1 MKKLVLFSLFL
12 FVGLGL
18 ANVSAQAFV
27 TIGTG
32 TASSY
37 DAPFNNW
44 YEDSWN
50 EVIYPASEFFAGGGS
65 AGMITAISYYSASTE
80 SFIAA
85 PLRIYLGTTSRTT
98 HSSSSDWQPMNQLT
112 LVYDH
117 SNVTLGGQTG
127 WQTFQLD
134 NPFFYGG
141 SENLVVVVAKHTD
154 RYTDM
159 LTWNYTS
166 VANSCLYQEDD
177 EDPSMYAHPGTSM
190 GTTCSFRPNIRL
202 TMTLSNCPSITPT
215 VVNLGTYN
223 ATLNWRNYNQSAVSF
238 DLAYGPAST
247 FDTLTSTVITGLTD
261 TSYNLTNLTSATTY
275 MACVKSHCTAETG
288 TWSGPRTFTTQA
300 ACPTPT
306 NLAVGTVS
314 YDQATVTWTPG
325 ATETSWELMC
335 VPHDSAITYGT
346 SVYPTLN
353 THTLTGLT
361 PNTPYDVY
369 VRASCGNGEYSYWTA
384 VTTFRTSCLP
394 LAAMPF
400 MENFDSHPGSTAS
413 NVNNLPTC
421 WNYINNGTTSYIGYP
436 INYNSVSYAASGTN
450 SLRFYTYSPTTYGDQ
465 VAVLPGIDVTAYPLN
480 TLQLSFDARSYSTS
494 NTFKLVIGVL
504 SNPTDLSTFVPVD
517 SISTSLTTYG
527 HYEIPLTS
535 YVGTGSFIGIM
546 ARHPISGYNYG
557 NVDNIVLEPI
567 PNCSRPTQV
576 AVGSITTSSV
586 TVDWIPGGQEPLWEV
601 LCVPQGQSVATATP
615 EQAYTHPHTISN
627 LNDDTPYEVYVRAMC
642 VAGGYSSWSS
652 VVTFTTDPFCTPPT
666 QLTVDQIRGT
676 SALVSWHA
684 AQVGADSYTLEYS
697 EHGLNNWSP
706 LTVMGTMY
714 MLSGLTPETSYDVR
728 VFSNCLIGDADTA
741 NMTFDTECLSI
752 DKAAFEDGTSTTS
765 YMPVSNSYNYS
776 MSQQLFLAD
785 EMHNSPMVIKQIAFE
800 YKYSLPTTAK
810 TNVDIYLGHTTKSTF
825 SGTSDW
831 VSFSNLQRV
840 YTGNL
845 NCQQGWNTFVLDIPF
860 SYNGIDNL
868 VLVVDDNSGS
878 SNGSTSY
885 AFAYKSQSPNYRTLY
900 YYNASTN
907 PNPQS
912 PPAANTRTYNR
923 NNVRFMSECDLTATC
938 IKPNAY
944 VTNVTETS
952 ITVDWAPGNYENSW
966 QMEYSTDGT
975 IWTQGGSVTAPYT
988 LTNLTPDM
996 DYFIRLRSDCGGG
1009 DYSTWAMV
1017 RAHTPCAAVTIPYTE
1032 NFETAPGSGSGN
1044 MVSCW
1049 TTLSNYTS
1057 THYPYTSSSQHHSGT
1072 YSVYFYG
1079 TSAYY
1084 SYLISPRMDDAVQM
1098 NNLEVSFWA
1107 YKGSASYFI
1116 QVGVMSDP
1124 NDPST
1129 FVQVGSNISPTATS
1143 TWEFW
1148 DVNTSLYTGQGKYI
1162 AFRIPENIANYMYI
1176 DDIDIHVLPTC
1187 AHVRN
1192 IQTTSLGSS
1201 SANVSWTAGG
1211 TEQEWLVV
1219 YGPAGTIVD
1228 PEYELATATTVYTPS
1243 ISLTNLNGGCTY
1255 DVYVKAVCNASD
1267 SSMWMQYSFRT
1278 DCGYISHFPY
1288 TENFETF
1295 TSGSGGA
1302 INCWTRNGLY
1312 NASTYPYV
1320 NTSYSTSGSKS
1331 LYFYVVTNS
1340 TYSSY
1345 PNIYSSIALPAIDP
1359 TVPVNTLQMAFKMR
1373 TSSVASAKMIVGVMT
1388 NPSDMSTFTP
1398 VQTLGVSTANV
1409 FENFEVDFSSYTGT
1423 GSYIAFK
1430 TQFTSS
1436 YNAYVDDIKLSLI
1449 PTCKRPL
1456 DVEVTTATTNS
1467 ATIDWTAR
1475 NGETSWQVVVVPH
1488 GQSVSSGT
1496 PEYVTQYPYTVQG
1509 LSDATVYDVYV
1520 KADCNNN
1527 DLSEWSEPVTFHTK
1541 CLPTSTMPYYESF
1554 EGVGSGSGVMPI
1566 CWTAKTDYV
1575 TTTQYPNV
1583 STSQHSQG
1591 SAALYFYKPAANYM
1605 YAASQALDLSNYAA
1619 GDLAISY
1626 NLMPVTGLSY
1636 ARIDVG
1642 IMTDPDDPTTFT
1654 CLRSHYPDEFPTLT
1668 TWYSFSIP
1676 LTEAYSTPIYVA
1688 FYAPESSVTT
1698 YMYVDE
1704 VKVDAAPLCSAPMNL
1719 SFSQIHGAS
1728 ALVSWTDSQYGD
1740 GDYTVEYSSDNI
1752 NWNTE
1757 IVAGNHVMLT
1767 GLTPMTMY
1775 NVRVSRNCTSG
1786 NPVMQTGYFNSG
1798 CYAGGDVA
1806 VGNGTSTTYSLPI
1819 NNNYKYSF
1827 SQQIY
1832 LSSEMGDARDITSL
1846 SFDYAYTTSMTA
1858 KNNVSIY
1865 LGNTTQSTFSSTTNY
1880 VPITNQQLV
1889 YTGPL
1894 NCRQGWN
1901 TFNLTTPFHYNGT
1914 SNLVITIDDNSN
1926 NKNSSSYTF
1935 RVHSAGATRT
1945 IYYYSDTGN
1954 PDPSNPTGAST
1965 SKTTSSNRGNIIFG
1979 SPCDTVTT
1987 CFKPNAY
1994 ISARDHESLTVTWG
2008 PGSTESAWDFEYK
2021 AASDASWTQIQGATS
2036 PQVLSNL
2043 TANTVYNIRL
2053 RSDCGSGDYSDWRTL
2068 VGETECDAF
2077 TVPYSQN
2084 FDSTAAATGA
2094 MVPCWTRGTN
2104 NSTAYPYLYATY
2116 SESMPN
2122 SVYFYST
2129 SAYYS
2134 YLASPRFD
2142 DSTVMDSLLIRFKA
2156 KKTTAT
2162 SPYFIEVGIMTD
2174 PNDYNTFTG
2183 LGSFAPSTLD
2193 FEDGEVRTSGY
2204 TGNGRYVAFRSP
2216 RVSNTIYLDDVQI
2229 DYIPNCLHVENV
2241 HAVASSITATSAEV
2255 VWTPG
2260 GDETEWNVVIGPAGT
2275 ILDPSLE
2282 TPQVIYGTPSISL
2295 SNLTG
2300 NTPYEVFVQGHCN
2313 NGENSV
2319 WVTGTF
2325 RTACVP
2331 ITMLPYEENFE
2342 SYTPGSSS
2350 IHRLPPCWDYINY
2363 GSASMGCP
2371 TIYNNTTYAAPGGNG
2386 NALYF
2391 YSYSSSSY
2399 ADQIAI
2405 LPEID
2410 VTAHPMNTLRLYF
2423 DARQYSTANTY
2434 VDYVEIGVLEG
2445 TNLFVVVDTVK
2456 FTSTTIG
2463 THHVDFSSYN
2473 GPGNRIAIRAPL
2485 PTGSFTY
2492 NYTWLDN
2499 IKIDVMPSCYSP
2511 TNFQVSS
2518 LTSNSVDLTW
2528 TDAPLQTTWQV
2539 MVIPASQNPDYT
2551 QAQTVTNNT
2560 YSVSYLNENI
2570 QYKAYLRTVC
2580 SGGQGYSEWISTTFK
2595 TPCQPLTTLPF
2606 SENFDSY
2613 TGSTSGAVNN
2623 LPSCWAN
2630 YNHGTSTSY
2639 SGYPIIYNSSS
2650 YANSGTNAL
2659 RFYTYIT
2666 SGTYDDQVAILPPI
2680 DVTTYPLNTLK
2691 LSFDA
2696 RANSTS
2702 YTFQLVVGVMTNPS
2716 DISTFVPVQTVQTQ
2730 STTYG
2735 HYGVLLDQ
2743 YTGTGNFIAIKAP
2756 RPTSG
2761 YNYGYVDNIVLDI
2774 APSCSS
2780 PTNFQAS
2787 NLTPTSADLSWTDSL
2802 TEGTWQLLVSPAN
2815 QTPNYSQAQ
2824 TVTNNTQSLTSL
2836 TVNTQYR
2843 AYLRT
2848 VCSNGLG
2855 NSEWITTDFT
2865 TPCQALTTLPFSENF
2880 DTYAG
2885 ATSTSVSVNNL
2896 PSCWAN
2902 FNNGTSTTYSGYPII
2917 YNNSSYAA
2925 SGTNALRFYTLSAA
2939 GTYGDQVAVL
2949 PPIDATLYPINGLM
2963 MSFDARAL
2971 NADNTFEL
2979 VVGVMTNPS
2988 DISTFVPVQ
2997 TVYMTSTTYA
3007 SQEISFAQ
3015 YTGTGNFIAIK
3026 APKLSSGSNYG
3037 YVDNILVDESPTC
3050 SPVHDLTVSQIVATS
3065 ALLSWED
3072 GLFGTPVSYQVDY
3085 KAHSASTWTTA
3096 SSSVA
3101 SSPYMLS
3108 GLTLNTNY
3116 DVRVKA
3122 NCSDGSSSNNWVTA
3136 QFTTAPCLVPQVINI
3151 GNGTSTSY
3159 YLPVNNY
3166 YNFTYSQQIYLASE
3180 MNGPAT
3186 LTSVSFEYD
3195 YSLSSKKPEV
3205 VIYLGHTTKSTFTS
3219 TSDYIALS
3227 NLTQVYRGPLDC
3239 VQGWNTFTF
3248 TTPFQYNGTS
3258 NLVLAID
3265 DNSDGYSGSAYVFK
3279 VHSTSPSYRSLYY
3292 YSDSNNPDPSNPTL
3306 VSTSSSYTS
3315 GNRSNV
3321 RFGGGCNNNATCV
3334 APNVYVTDVTTTTA
3348 TVNWAPGNT
3357 ESLWSLQ
3364 YQAEGD
3370 ATWTSVGTQ
3379 SSSPVTLTGLTPG
3392 MPYTVRMRSEC
3403 GGSDTSTWVTAEF
3416 ATECVPIAQLPFS
3429 ENFDSY
3435 TGSTSGAVNNLPL
3448 CWGYLNN
3455 GTSTSYA
3462 GYPINYNGTTYAA
3475 STPNSIR
3482 FYTYT
3487 TAGTYDDQILVLPQV
3502 DVNANAMN
3510 TLQLSF
3516 DARNQGSYTFTL
3528 VVGVMTD
3535 PRNKATFVPVDT
3547 IVTTS
3552 NIYANYDVP
3561 FNNYTGTGTYIA
3573 LMAPRP
3579 ASSYNAGYV
3588 DNIMVD
3594 LIPSC
3599 PKPHDLTVTNVT
3611 TNSASLSWTEMGSA
3625 YNWNVQY
3632 GPAGFALGSGT
3643 TIQVQN
3649 TPSTTIT
3656 GLNANTSYDFYVQAD
3671 CMGGDT
3677 SYWTTKVTCVTPC
3690 NMLTQL
3696 PFVENFDNVQGATTT
3711 SVNISNLPSCWYN
3724 INTSTYSGY
3733 LGYPIVYNSSS
3744 YANSGLNSLRFYAG
3758 SGTYGSQMAIL
3769 PPIDATLYPMNTLQ
3783 LSLDARALSTSY
3795 PFNLEVGIL
3804 TNPMDM
3810 TTFVPLTTITSQV
3823 TTYANYEVPFSQYTG
3838 SGNYIGIRAAQ
3849 TTSGMNYGYVDNIR
3863 VELIPTCPKPS
3874 NVAVTGSTQTSVTL
3888 SWTENGS
3895 ATNWNVEYG
3904 PAGYMQG
3911 TGTTVQASTNPFTV
3925 TGLSASTM
3933 YDFYVQSDCGGGDV
3947 SNWSQKAAGAT
3958 QCDAITQVP
3967 YTENFD
3973 SYGTGTTAYPNCW
3986 SKINTYTGGDR
3997 PYCNASSYGGS
4008 VASLYFFA
4016 TSGTYNIA
4024 IMPEVS
4030 STIPVNTLKVNFML
4044 KGTSSYTTPLSV
4056 GVMTNPLDASTYV
4069 EVATVP
4075 FDATITNWVSREVS
4089 FANYTGTG
4097 HYIAFK
4103 NGSSSTSCYTYMDN
4117 LVLDLNGSTPPTPPT
4132 CATPTGLAVAANTI
4146 TQTTATATWNAGG
4159 TETAWDL
4166 QYKQHNAT
4174 SWGNVIP
4181 LTARTYNFTGLTAG
4195 TFYDVRVRAN
4205 CGNNDVSDWT
4215 SAVTFQT
4222 ETQGSNPCNDPT
4234 GLNYTDVNTTSVVLD
4249 WTENGTATS
4258 WTVNYKENAS
4268 AQWST
4273 AMANEHPYTLTGLQ
4287 PETGYQVYVVAN
4299 CAEGQSGVSNMVSF
4313 TTLGVGINDYEQAI
4327 SLYPNPNNG
4336 QFTVISDQWTV
4347 NRVQV
4352 YDVYGKLL
4360 KTVEVN
4366 ANTTELDVRE
4376 LSAGM
4381 YFVRISTEKGVV
4393 TKSFVKK

>member
-1 MKKLVLFSLFL
+1 MKKIVLFSLFL

-18 ANVSAQAFV
+18 VNLSAQAYV

-37 DAPFNNW
+37 DAPFNNY

-50 EVIYPASEFFAGGGS
+50 EVIYPASDFFAGGGS
-65 AGMITAISYYSASTE
+65 AGMITAISYYSASSE

-98 HSSSSDWQPMNQLT
+98 HTSSSDWQPMNQLT

-141 SENLVVVVAKHTD
+141 SGSLVVVVAKHTD
-154 RYTDM
+154 RWTDL

-166 VANSCLYQEDD
+166 VDNSCLYQEDD
-177 EDPSMYAHPGTSM
+177 EDPSMYAHPGTSL
-190 GTTCSFRPNIRL
+190 GITGSFRPNIRL

-325 ATETSWELMC
+325 ATETSWELVC
-335 VPHDSAITYGT
+335 VPHDSSITYGT
-346 SVYPTLN
+346 SEYPTQS
-353 THTLTGLT
+353 THTLTNLT
-361 PNTPYDVY
+361 PNTAYDVY
-369 VRASCGNGEYSYWTA
+369 VRASCGNGEYSFWTA
-384 VTTFRTSCLP
+384 ATTFRTACVP

-400 MENFDSHPGSTAS
+400 METFDSHPGSTAS

-436 INYNSVSYAASGTN
+436 INYNSTGYAASGTN
-450 SLRFYTYSPTTYGDQ
+450 SLRFYTYSSTTYGDQ
-465 VAVLPGIDVTAYPLN
+465 VAVLPSIDVTAYPLS
-480 TLQLSFDARSYSTS
+480 TLQLSFDARANSTS
-494 NTFKLVIGVL
+494 YTFKLVIGVL

-527 HYEIPLTS
+527 HYEIPLTN
-535 YVGTGSFIGIM
+535 YTGTGSFIGIL
-546 ARHPISGYNYG
+546 ARKPISGYNYG

-567 PNCSRPTQV
+567 PSCSRPTQV
-576 AVGSITTSSV
+576 ALGSITTSSV
-586 TVDWIPGGQEPLWEV
+586 TVDWAPGGQESVWEV
-601 LCVPQGQSVATATP
+601 VCVPQGQSVAMVTP
-615 EQAYTHPHTISN
+615 EQAYAHPHTISN
-627 LNDDTPYEVYVRAMC
+627 LIDDTPYEVYVRALC
-642 VAGGYSSWSS
+642 LNGGYSSWSS
-652 VVTFTTDPFCTPPT
+652 VASFTTDPFCTPPT

-676 SALVSWHA
+676 SALVSWHSA
-684 AQVGADSYTLEYS
+684 PVGADSYTLEYS

-706 LTVMGTMY
+706 VTVMGTLY

-728 VFSNCLIGDADTA
+728 VFSNCQIGDADTVST
-741 NMTFDTECLSI
+741 TFLTECLSI
-752 DKAAFEDGTSTTS
+752 DKVAFEDGTSTTS
-765 YMPVSNSYNYS
+765 YIPVSNSYNYS

-785 EMHNSPMVIKQIAFE
+785 EMHNTPMEIKQIAFE
-800 YKYSLPTTAK
+800 YKYTVPTTAK

-831 VSFSNLQRV
+831 VTFSNLQKV

-845 NCQQGWNTFVLDIPF
+845 NCLPGWNTFVLDYPF

-868 VLVVDDNSGS
+868 VLVMDDNSGG

-885 AFAYKSQSPNYRTLY
+885 SFAYKSQSPNYRTLY

-912 PPAANTRTYNR
+912 PPAANTRSYNR

-938 IKPNAY
+938 IKPNVY
-944 VTNVTETS
+944 VTNVTESS

-966 QMEYSTDGT
+966 QMEYSTNGT
-975 IWTQGGSVTAPYT
+975 SWTQGGSVTAPYT

-1009 DYSTWAMV
+1009 DYSPWAMTH
-1017 RAHTPCAAVTIPYTE
+1017 AHTPCAAVTIPYTE

-1049 TTLSNYTS
+1049 STLSNYTS
-1057 THYPYTSSSQHHSGT
+1057 THYPYTSSSQHHSGN

-1107 YKGSASYFI
+1107 YKTSANYFI

-1124 NDPST
+1124 DDPST

-1143 TWEFW
+1143 TWELW

-1192 IQTTSLGSS
+1192 IHTTSMGSS
-1201 SANVSWTAGG
+1201 AVNITWTPGG
-1211 TEQEWLVV
+1211 TEQEWVVV
-1219 YGPAGTIVD
+1219 YGSAGTIVD

-1243 ISLTNLNGGCTY
+1243 ISLNNLNGGCTY

-1295 TSGSGGA
+1295 TSGTGGA

-1320 NTSYSTSGSKS
+1320 NTSYSVSGSKS

-1345 PNIYSSIALPAIDP
+1345 SNIYSSIALPAIDP
-1359 TVPVNTLQMAFKMR
+1359 TVPVSTLQMAFKMR
-1373 TSSVASAKMIVGVMT
+1373 TSNMGGAKMIVGVMT

-1409 FENFEVDFSSYTGT
+1409 FENFEVDFSSYSGT

-1436 YNAYVDDIKLSLI
+1436 YNASVDDIKLSLI

-1456 DVEVTTATTNS
+1456 DVEVTNVTTNS

-1488 GQSVSSGT
+1488 GQSVASGT
-1496 PEYVTQYPYTVQG
+1496 PEYVTLYPYTMQG
-1509 LSDATVYDVYV
+1509 LADATMYDVYV
-1520 KADCNNN
+1520 KADCGNN

-1541 CLPTSTMPYYESF
+1541 CLPTNTIPYFESF
-1554 EGVGSGSGVMPI
+1554 EGVGSGSGVIPL
-1566 CWTAKTDYV
+1566 CWTAKTDYI
-1575 TTTQYPNV
+1575 TTTSYPNV
-1583 STSQHSQG
+1583 STSYHSHG
-1591 SAALYFYKPAANYM
+1591 SAALYFYSPAANYM

-1619 GDLAISY
+1619 SDLAISY

-1654 CLRSHYPDEFPTLT
+1654 CLRSHYPDEFSALN

-1676 LTEAYSTPIYVA
+1676 LTESYSAPVYVA
-1688 FYAPESSVTT
+1688 FYVPESSVST

-1704 VKVDAAPLCSAPMNL
+1704 VKVDVAPLCSAPMNL

-1752 NWNTE
+1752 TWNTE
-1757 IVAGNHVMLT
+1757 LVTGNHVILT

-1775 NVRVSRNCTSG
+1775 HVRVSRNCTSG

-2053 RSDCGSGDYSDWRTL
+2053 RSDCGSGDYSEWRTL

-2104 NSTAYPYLYATY
+2104 NTTAYPYLYATY

-2156 KKTTAT
+2156 KKTAAT

-2216 RVSNTIYLDDVQI
+2216 RVTNTIYLDDVQI

-2255 VWTPG
+2255 AWTPG
-2260 GDETEWNVVIGPAGT
+2260 GDETEWNVVVGPAGT

-2282 TPQVIYGTPSISL
+2282 IPQVIYGTPSISL

-2300 NTPYEVFVQGHCN
+2300 NTPYEVFVQGHCS

-2363 GSASMGCP
+2363 GSSSMGCP

-2391 YSYSSSSY
+2391 YSYSSSAY

-2410 VTAHPMNTLRLYF
+2410 VTVHPINTLRLYF
-2423 DARQYSTANTY
+2423 DARQYTTTNTY

-2445 TNLFVVVDTVK
+2445 TNQFVVVDTVR
-2456 FTSTTIG
+2456 FTSSTVS
-2463 THHVDFSSYN
+2463 THYVDFSSYN
-2473 GPGNRIAIRAPL
+2473 GTANRIAIRAPQ
-2485 PTGSFTY
+2485 PTGSLTY

-2499 IKIDVMPSCYSP
+2499 IKIDVMPSCSAP
-2511 TNFQVSS
+2511 TVFQVSG

-2528 TDAPLQTTWQV
+2528 TDTPLQGTWQV
-2539 MVIPASQNPDYT
+2539 LVLPASQNPDYT
-2551 QAQTVTNNT
+2551 QAQTVTNTT
-2560 YSVSYLNENI
+2560 YSLSYLIENM

-2580 SGGQGYSEWISTTFK
+2580 SNGQGYSEWITTTFK

-2613 TGSTSGAVNN
+2613 AGATTSAVSVNN
-2623 LPSCWAN
+2623 LPSCWAYHN
-2630 YNHGTSTSY
+2630 NGTSTSY
-2639 SGYPIIYNSSS
+2639 SGYPIIYNSST

-2716 DISTFVPVQTVQTQ
+2716 DISTFVPVQTINIT
-2730 STTYG
+2730 STSYA

-2743 YTGTGNFIAIKAP
+2743 YTGAGNFIAIKAP

-2780 PTNFQAS
+2780 PTNFQVS
-2787 NLTPTSADLSWTDSL
+2787 NLTPTSADLSWTDDV
-2802 TEGTWQLLVSPAN
+2802 TEGTWELLVTPAN
-2815 QTPNYSQAQ
+2815 QTPNYTQAQ
-2824 TVTNNTQSLTSL
+2824 TVTNNTYSLTSL
-2836 TVNTQYR
+2836 TVNTQYN

-2855 NSEWITTDFT
+2855 YSEWITTTFR
-2865 TPCQALTTLPFSENF
+2865 TPCQALTTLPFSETF
-2880 DTYAG
+2880 DTYTG

-2896 PSCWAN
+2896 PSCWAY
-2902 FNNGTSTTYSGYPII
+2902 FNNGTSTSYSGYPII
-2917 YNNSSYAA
+2917 YSNSSSAA
-2925 SGTNALRFYTLSAA
+2925 SGTNAMRFYTYTTA
-2939 GTYGDQVAVL
+2939 GTYDDQVAIL
-2949 PPIDATLYPINGLM
+2949 PPIDVTINPWNNLM

-2971 NADNTFEL
+2971 NTSYAFEL
-2979 VVGVMTNPS
+2979 VVGVMSNPS
-2988 DISTFVPVQ
+2988 DMTTFVPVQ
-2997 TVYMTSTTYA
+2997 TISSTSTTYA
-3007 SQEISFAQ
+3007 SYEISFDQ
-3015 YTGTGNFIAIK
+3015 YTGAGNFIAIK
-3026 APKLSSGSNYG
+3026 APRPSSGYNYG
-3037 YVDNILVDESPTC
+3037 YVDNIMVDVAPSC
-3050 SPVHDLTVSQIVATS
+3050 SRVRNLTVSQVAATS
-3065 ALLSWED
+3065 ALLSWDD
-3072 GLFGTPVSYQVDY
+3072 GMFGTPSSYSVEYAVHGTNNWTPVSYSV
-3085 KAHSASTWTTA
+3085 TA
-3096 SSSVA
+3096 
-3101 SSPYMLS
+3101 SPYMLG
-3108 GLTLNTNY
+3108 GLTVNTDY

-3122 NCSDGSSSNNWVTA
+3122 NCTDGSSSNYWVTT
-3136 QFTTAPCLVPQVINI
+3136 QFATATCLVEREIQI
-3151 GNGTSTSY
+3151 GNGTTTSY

-3166 YNFTYSQQIYLASE
+3166 YNYSYTQQIYLASE
-3180 MNGPAT
+3180 MGGAGT
-3186 LTSVSFEYD
+3186 LRSVSFEYA
-3195 YSLSSKKPEV
+3195 YSDGSRKPEV
-3205 VIYLGHTTKSTFTS
+3205 SIYLGHTTKSTFTS
-3219 TSDYIALS
+3219 TSDYISISGMTL
-3227 NLTQVYRGPLDC
+3227 VYRGPLDC
-3239 VQGWNTFTF
+3239 QQGWNTFAF
-3248 TTPFQYNGTS
+3248 QTPFQYNGTS
-3258 NLVLAID
+3258 NLVMAID
-3265 DNSDGYSGSAYVFK
+3265 DNSDGYSGSAYVFN
-3279 VHSTSPSYRSLYY
+3279 VHSTSPNYRSIYY
-3292 YSDSNNPDPSNPTL
+3292 YSDSTDPDPSNPPTA
-3306 VSTSSSYTS
+3306 SSYSS

-3321 RFGGGCNNNATCV
+3321 KFGGGCDNNATCV
-3334 APNVYVTDVTTTTA
+3334 APNVYVRDVTTTTA
-3348 TVNWAPGNT
+3348 TIDWAPGYT
-3357 ESLWSLQ
+3357 ESQWSLE
-3364 YQAEGD
+3364 YQVDGA
-3370 ATWTSVGTQ
+3370 ATWTTAGTQ
-3379 SSSPVTLTGLTPG
+3379 TSSPATLTGLTPG
-3392 MPYTVRMRSEC
+3392 TPYKVRMRSEC
-3403 GGSDTSTWVTAEF
+3403 GGSDVSDWTVKEF
-3416 ATECVPIAQLPFS
+3416 ATKCLPIAQLPFT

-3435 TGSTSGAVNNLPL
+3435 SGSTSTAASSNNLPL
-3448 CWGYLNN
+3448 CWSYLNN
-3455 GTSTSYA
+3455 GTSTSYS
-3462 GYPINYNGTTYAA
+3462 GYPIVYSSTA
-3475 STPNSIR
+3475 SSYSGSNSIR
-3482 FYTYT
+3482 FYTYI
-3487 TAGTYDDQILVLPQV
+3487 TAGTYDDQIAILPKV
-3502 DVNANAMN
+3502 DVNTNAMS
-3510 TLQLSF
+3510 TLQLTF
-3516 DARNQGSYTFTL
+3516 DARNNSSYTFQL

-3535 PRNKATFVPVDT
+3535 PANKATFVPVDT

-3552 NIYANYDVP
+3552 NAYTSYDVL
-3561 FNNYTGTGTYIA
+3561 FDQYTGTGEYIA

-3588 DNIMVD
+3588 DNIRVD

-3599 PKPHDLTVTNVT
+3599 PRPHDLTVTNVT
-3611 TNSASLSWTEMGSA
+3611 TNTASLSWTEMGTS
-3625 YNWNVQY
+3625 YDWVVEY
-3632 GPAGFALGSGT
+3632 GPAGYIPGTGTTLQVQYTPSVTVNGLQANTQYDFYVKADCGGGDVSDWSPKASARTACNALVLPYSENFDNMGSGT
-3643 TIQVQN
+3643 GIIPSCWGRMNTYSTTTNYPYVNTSYPYSGNAALYFYSSTSTYNIAVLPFVDVTTNPINTLQLSFMMRSSSGITSTITVGVMTNPLDATTFTPVATVNNTVTATYEPKEVSLSTYTGQGAYVALKLTNTSSTYSVYIDDILLETIPTCPKPQNVTVSNPSQTSMTVSWTEMGTAQDWTVEYGPAGYMVGTGTPVQVHN

-3656 GLNANTSYDFYVQAD
+3656 GLSASTIYDFYVQAD
-3671 CMGGDT
+3671 C
-3677 SYWTTKVTCVTPC
+3677 
-3690 NMLTQL
+3690 
-3696 PFVENFDNVQGATTT
+3696 
-3711 SVNISNLPSCWYN
+3711 
-3724 INTSTYSGY
+3724 
-3733 LGYPIVYNSSS
+3733 
-3744 YANSGLNSLRFYAG
+3744 
-3758 SGTYGSQMAIL
+3758 
-3769 PPIDATLYPMNTLQ
+3769 
-3783 LSLDARALSTSY
+3783 
-3795 PFNLEVGIL
+3795 
-3804 TNPMDM
+3804 
-3810 TTFVPLTTITSQV
+3810 
-3823 TTYANYEVPFSQYTG
+3823 
-3838 SGNYIGIRAAQ
+3838 
-3849 TTSGMNYGYVDNIR
+3849 
-3863 VELIPTCPKPS
+3863 
-3874 NVAVTGSTQTSVTL
+3874 
-3888 SWTENGS
+3888 
-3895 ATNWNVEYG
+3895 
-3904 PAGYMQG
+3904 
-3911 TGTTVQASTNPFTV
+3911 
-3925 TGLSASTM
+3925 
-3933 YDFYVQSDCGGGDV
+3933 GGGDV
-3947 SNWSQKAAGAT
+3947 SAWSIKATGAT
-3958 QCDAITQVP
+3958 LCDAISQLP

-3973 SYGTGTTAYPNCW
+3973 AYGTGTTAYPNCW
-3986 SKINTYTGGDR
+3986 SKINTYTSGDR
-3997 PYCNASSYGGS
+3997 PYCNASYGYNGS
-4008 VASLYFFA
+4008 TAGLYFY
-4016 TSGTYNIA
+4016 SSSSTYNIA
-4024 IMPEVS
+4024 VMPEIAA
-4030 STIPVNTLKVNFML
+4030 TIPVNTLKATFMFR
-4044 KGTSSYTTPLSV
+4044 GFSTSTSYTTVLQV
-4056 GVMTNPLDASTYV
+4056 GVMTNPMDASTF
-4069 EVATVP
+4069 VAVDTVYP
-4075 FDATITNWVSREVS
+4075 GTAVTTYESREVS

-4097 HYIAFK
+4097 RYIAFK
-4103 NGSSSTSCYTYMDN
+4103 SGDFGATTTYYAMMDN
-4117 LVLDLNGSTPPTPPT
+4117 LVVSVDSNATPPTPPT
-4132 CATPTGLAVAANTI
+4132 CATPTGLTVPASSI
-4146 TQTTATATWNAGG
+4146 TQTTATASWNAGG

-4166 QYKQHNAT
+4166 QYKQHNA
-4174 SWGNVIP
+4174 SNWGSIIP

-4205 CGNNDVSDWT
+4205 CGNSDVSNWT
-4215 SAVTFQT
+4215 NAVTFQT
-4222 ETQGSNPCNDPT
+4222 ETQGPGPNPCEDPT
-4234 GLNYTDVNTTSVVLD
+4234 GLTASSVTTNSVVLD
-4249 WTENGTATS
+4249 WTENGTSTS
-4258 WTVNYKENAS
+4258 WTVNYQGAGVP
-4268 AQWST
+4268 QWYT
-4273 AMANEHPYTLTGLQ
+4273 VTANEHPYTLSGLQ
-4287 PETGYQVYVVAN
+4287 EATTYQAYVVAN
-4299 CAEGQSGVSNMVSF
+4299 CADGPSGASNLVTF
-4313 TTLGVGINDYEQAI
+4313 TTLGVGINDYEQSV

-4336 QFTVISDQWTV
+4336 RFTINNEQLTI
-4347 NRVQV
+4347 NNVQV

-4360 KTVEVN
+4360 KTVEGN
-4366 ANTTELDVRE
+4366 ANTVELDVRE